1 MCCICQYVAL
11 LHILFDVHAKKA
23 SASRAYNEDTRDD
36 IQALMLDTKKHL
48 TLQGPN
54 LIQDINNL
62 DLKPNSPIP
71 S

>member
-1 MCCICQYVAL
+1 MCSC
-11 LHILFDVHAKKA
+11 KKA

-62 DLKPNSPIP
+62 DVKPNSPKP